1 MKHALP
7 GINHI
12 YYVNCLHLPADI
24 TLRALANIPVG
35 VYTTLNHIGK
45 IGDASCEMEAQF
57 DNNSQVE
64 KASLTFYSLDELP
77 TDEHLA
83 FVITTVQGEA
93 YIIGTKELPYPI
105 IKVTRSTGIPDG
117 EPFVRKYEISFTAKK
132 IPQIQV

>member
-1 MKHALP
+1 MSHRYETRSTRNQSY
-7 GINHI
+7 I
-12 YYVNCLHLPADI
+12 
-24 TLRALANIPVG
+24 LRQLLTSACG
-35 VYTTLNHIGK
+35 HHSTGTTTLNHIGK
-45 IGDASCEMEAQF
+45 IGDASCEMETQF